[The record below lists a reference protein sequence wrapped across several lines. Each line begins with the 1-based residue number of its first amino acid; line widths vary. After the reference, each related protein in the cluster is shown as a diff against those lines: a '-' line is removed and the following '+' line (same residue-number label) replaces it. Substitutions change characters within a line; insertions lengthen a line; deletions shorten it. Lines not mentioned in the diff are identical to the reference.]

1 MPTLVQVLLGT
12 LGPTALHQV
21 SNRLNADEGATQR
34 AIGAAIPLI
43 ISALG
48 KNAATPEG
56 AQALNRALETK
67 HDGSVLQNV
76 DDALANPALAGD
88 GAAILKHV
96 LGDKRQSVEKGLS
109 AASGIDAASAAQLLD
124 MLAPLVMGQVGL
136 QKRAQGLDADGIAG
150 LLGGERT
157 EAKGLLGGLID
168 IIDTD
173 DDGSIVDDVLNMGSK
188 LGKLFR

>member
-21 SNRLNADEGATQR
+21 SNRLKADDGATQR

-67 HDGSVLQNV
+67 HDGSILRNV
-76 DDALANPALAGD
+76 DNALANPALAGD

-150 LLGGERT
+150 LLSGERT
-157 EAKGLLGGLID
+157 EAKGLLGRLTD

-188 LGKLFR
+188 LGKLFK